1 LHGDSGVGGG
11 GAGDLRAFAAVD
23 VDGLVVRALRGRH
36 PLLVGPGVTVA
47 GVDRCP
53 VRGAQGPEV
62 RALGATSDHDLPAAK
77 ALEAR
82 RVEAYDRLLE
92 LITRAKNTGYLRED
106 STHQD
111 VVILLI
117 ANAGVVTA
125 TGDSAPDTWRRLV
138 GHMIRSYAAPGAPIP
153 PLS

>member
-1 LHGDSGVGGG
+1 LQLPELTAAPSAV
-11 GAGDLRAFAAVD
+11 LRDQKSAH
-23 VDGLVVRALRGRH
+23 L
-36 PLLVGPGVTVA
+36 
-47 GVDRCP
+47 
-53 VRGAQGPEV
+53 AQRV
-62 RALGATSDHDLPAAK
+62 DHDLPAAK